1 MLFHSVV
8 WWYIPEAE
16 RARITRAIEAAG
28 ARATRDAPLAWLRM
42 EGSRLEETELRLRL
56 WPDGDDT
63 HARERV
69 HWHGAS
75 VRWLG

>member
-1 MLFHSVV
+1 
-8 WWYIPEAE
+8 
-16 RARITRAIEAAG
+16 
-28 ARATRDAPLAWLRM
+28 M

-56 WPDGDDT
+56 WPDGSDT
-63 HARERV
+63 HLANA